1 MKKLIRNIT
10 LSVAIGCL
18 LYLVQGCQRDSFEKT
33 FRIAFS
39 QCCADPWRDEMESE
53 MRREQAFH
61 PEVDLKVLR
70 ANSDSKTQIEQIRQL
85 VSEGVDLL
93 IVSPNESKPLTPIVE
108 EVYKSG
114 IPVIL
119 IDRKIES
126 TQYTAFI
133 GADNFEIGE
142 TVGRYLASQFNGQGN
157 IIEVQLPMTMSPAQ
171 ERRNGFIEGVST
183 SPGLQ
188 IVGTLEV
195 KDSLERIKHML
206 PGILDQ
212 YPEANILFGHTDLLA
227 ELSYKT
233 ALEKGRAKKMFFVG
247 IDGIPGTGQGIQ
259 AVEEGIL
266 NASMLYPTGGSEA
279 IDLALTILNNLPF
292 EKYNKLETIVITSN
306 NARILHL
313 QMKKVKSLQNSID
326 RQLAALEDL
335 NTIFHNQRLF
345 IYVLVALLL
354 LTIVLGGVLLKALRT
369 KEEMNRSLE
378 FKNREVLEQQ
388 QQIVGMSEELKLA
401 TQAKVDFFTN
411 LSHEF
416 RTPLTLILGYMES
429 LLASANIGKSAKQDL
444 GMVRKNALRLLRLIN
459 QLMDF
464 RKIESGKMAVRAS
477 ENDLIAFA
485 RDIAE
490 AFQKV
495 ADKRNIDL
503 GFFAVEQS
511 LPVWFDV
518 SMMDK
523 VLFNLLSN
531 AFKFTPD
538 SGKIQ
543 VAVVKDP
550 IAGKA
555 IVKVEDD
562 GRGMS
567 RESVELAFEPF
578 YQDKN
583 NKVKGTGLGLS
594 LSKELVSLHGGGIE
608 LWSEPG
614 KGTRFEVGLPL
625 GKAHFREEQL
635 LRDKPGEIA
644 HDELIFLEEDERST
658 PAPAAVNEDSEQ
670 TLLLAEDNDDLRQ
683 FLKNHF
689 GKAYRI
695 LEARDGNEGLD
706 LSLEEVPD
714 LIIADIMMPGR
725 DGLTLTKI
733 LKTDLRTSHIPIV
746 LLTAQAVMEQKIEGI
761 QTGADAYVTK
771 PFNLTF
777 LSEVVKNLLYNRQAL
792 RERYTAVL
800 QPGNVPSGMG
810 SLDEQFLRNF
820 TEHVEAQYASA
831 NLTVESL
838 SEQFGMSRVQLFRKT
853 KALLGESPNDYIQQV
868 RLKKASQLLLEGE
881 LTVAEI
887 AYQAGYSSPGYFST
901 AFKGRYGCS
910 PSEYKEKNSKKQV

>member
-1 MKKLIRNIT
+1 MFIF
-10 LSVAIGCL
+10 SAIL
-18 LYLVQGCQRDSFEKT
+18 LLGGLLGCQKEVEIKK
-33 FRIAFS
+33 FRIGFA

-61 PEVDLKVLR
+61 PEVDLKILR
-70 ANSDSKTQIEQIRQL
+70 AQNNSETQIEQIRQL
-85 VSEGVDLL
+85 LNEGIDLL
-93 IVSPNESKPLTPIVE
+93 IVSPNESEPLTPVVE

-114 IPVIL
+114 IPIIL
-119 IDRKIES
+119 IDRKTES
-126 TQYTAFI
+126 EQYTAYI
-133 GADNFEIGE
+133 GADNYEIGE
-142 TVGRYLASQFNGQGN
+142 TTAKYIASQFGGKAN
-157 IIEVQLPMTMSPAQ
+157 IIELQLGMTMTPAQ
-171 ERRNGFIEGVST
+171 DRSQGFHDARKKYPELTIAA
-183 SPGLQ
+183 Q
-188 IVGTLEV
+188 LELTRGPEALKPEFQEALRQHPDV
-195 KDSLERIKHML
+195 NVVFAHNDFLAESAYNWAKEINRADSL
-206 PGILDQ
+206 
-212 YPEANILFGHTDLLA
+212 
-227 ELSYKT
+227 
-233 ALEKGRAKKMFFVG
+233 FFVG
-247 IDGIPGTGQGIQ
+247 IDGIPGLGKGIQ
-259 AVEEGIL
+259 AVEDGIL
-266 NASMLYPTGGSEA
+266 DASLLYPTGGSEA
-279 IDLALTILNNLPF
+279 IQLALAILNNLPF
-292 EKYNKLETIVITSN
+292 NKNNLLRTIVIEQN
-306 NARILHL
+306 NARTLHL
-313 QMKKVKSLQNSID
+313 QMKKVESLQKNID
-326 RQLAALEDL
+326 RQLTALEDL
-335 NTIFHNQRLF
+335 NTIFRNQRLF

-354 LTIVLGGVLLKALRT
+354 LTIVLGGVLLKSLRA

-378 FKNREVLEQQ
+378 IKNREVLEQQ

-429 LLASANIGKSAKQDL
+429 LLASTNIGKSAKQDL

-477 ENDLIAFA
+477 ENDLIAFT
-485 RDIAE
+485 RDITE
-490 AFQKV
+490 AFQKM
-495 ADKRNIDL
+495 ADKRNL
-503 GFFAVEQS
+503 AFGFFAVEQS

-518 SMMDK
+518 TMMDK

-531 AFKFTPD
+531 AFKFTPGG
-538 SGKIQ
+538 GKIQ

-550 IAGKA
+550 ISGKA
-555 IVKVEDD
+555 IVKVEDN

-567 RESVELAFEPF
+567 RESVERAFEPF
-578 YQDKN
+578 YQGKN
-583 NKVKGTGLGLS
+583 NKTKGTGLGLS
-594 LSKELVSLHGGGIE
+594 LSKELVSLHGGSIE

-614 KGTRFEVGLPL
+614 KGTRFEVALPL
-625 GKAHFREEQL
+625 GKAHFREDQL
-635 LRDKPGEIA
+635 LRDKPGEMA
-644 HDELIFLEEDERST
+644 HDELIFLEEEERT
-658 PAPAAVNEDSEQ
+658 MPAPVAVKDDSEQ
-670 TLLLAEDNDDLRQ
+670 TLLLAEDNDDLRH

-689 GKAYRI
+689 GKTYRI

-706 LSLEEVPD
+706 LALEEVPD
-714 LIIADIMMPGR
+714 LVIADIMMPGR

-746 LLTAQAVMEQKIEGI
+746 LLTAQAAMEQKIEGI

-777 LSEVVKNLLYNRQAL
+777 LSEVVKNLLHGRQAL

-810 SLDEQFLRNF
+810 NLDEQFLRNF
-820 TEHVEAQYASA
+820 TEHVEVQHASS
-831 NLTVESL
+831 NLTVENL

-868 RLKKASQLLLEGE
+868 RLKKASQLLVENE

-887 AYQAGYSSPGYFST
+887 AYKVGYSSPGYFST

-910 PSEYKEKNSKKQV
+910 PSEWRERKEEKG